1 MKVSF
6 NTGRIRLLSQIETAL
21 KRQIHNEKKKI
32 CEICMHVYV
41 TYLTE
46 CKETVNLWKFIVR
59 QI

>member
-1 MKVSF
+1 M
-6 NTGRIRLLSQIETAL
+6 
-21 KRQIHNEKKKI
+21 KKKI

>member
-21 KRQIHNEKKKI
+21 KRQIHNEKKF
-32 CEICMHVYV
+32 CESYSMHVYV

-59 QI
+59 